1 MLPQKSVGPSLAHCK
16 KDCGKIYT
24 NGGSMGNSS
33 VRGTRSK
40 AELQELMDSLQRRK
54 AAVEASIRANAERHP
69 KLSLSFP
76 PSPHSIKSLLQE
88 HPSLSVR
95 FPSSYSLS
103 MPPSPRHS
111 ACPTSPVHTHT
122 RTHHQSQDNLSLF
135 QLFDS
140 HRPNTAGSSLS
151 MWNGTSYMSD
161 AFNVYHRGP
170 SGAASMP
177 SSPRLGR
184 KLLARDGDVINDPPP
199 RQRKYSTG
207 SLNDLGGHS
216 HSLPRLYRGDA
227 PSLSLPPWH
236 SSRARCSL
244 PSLDCPPDV
253 TVTSLSNDLS
263 FERTLSFGKGVV
275 SPGKGLWR
283 GSISSLSSKNELRD
297 YHQRQRDERL
307 REQEVERLER
317 QRLETILSLCSELG
331 STESS
336 CPEHNSGVCAISDL
350 QKINHELQ
358 KLQVSDDES
367 EFSDLLV
374 VAAPEDGSV
383 DKGRGERQVQ
393 PNNILLTSTSEDMQI
408 KQEVSHLEEERIQV
422 LNNIEELEQKIK
434 DLDTQLNES
443 VGEME
448 VERALLEGE
457 HNEELTLLQA
467 DRQSLKKLNE
477 QMSKMEKTTNTD
489 TTDKERLL
497 TLKKQ
502 STQIT
507 QQAQREKENFL
518 KEKSNLQLML
528 QRERE
533 NLSTLERKYAEL
545 TCGQTFPLNSVSM
558 KEHLRSME
566 VRRRSN
572 SNKEGGPM
580 LNDSSVSHK
589 RLRHSSG
596 SFCSSTLD
604 HSLYPKSHLPL
615 SQSTSCGN
623 MPPHALSLTSR
634 DLDTRCLLKVGNPY
648 LNDGRQRLS
657 EISSRTVSESNV
669 YLKTF
674 HHLENGA
681 KFDTISVESSDS
693 LETSISACSPDNI
706 SSASISN
713 VVKIEEMGRLLR
725 EAQAEKNRLLE
736 HREREIEQRRQALE
750 EERRRREELERR
762 LKEETNIRQK
772 LIETEVKLREKQ
784 RTQSRPLTRYLP
796 VRRDDFDLRSH
807 IEAAGHHPET
817 CFHLVITDKTCRGF
831 LVKMGGK
838 IKTWKKRWFVFDR
851 NRRTLAYYADKHEA
865 KKKGVIYFQ
874 AIEEVYYDHL
884 KNAHKSPNPS
894 LTFSIKTHDR
904 VYFMVAPSPEAMRIW
919 MDVIVTGAEGY
930 SHFLV

>member
-95 FPSSYSLS
+95 IPSSYSLS

-184 KLLARDGDVINDPPP
+184 KLLARDGDAIDDPPP

-227 PSLSLPPWH
+227 PSLSLPPWR

-253 TVTSLSNDLS
+253 TVTSLSNDLR

-283 GSISSLSSKNELRD
+283 GSISSLSSKNELQD

-350 QKINHELQ
+350 QKINHELE

-383 DKGRGERQVQ
+383 DKGRGDRRVQ
-393 PNNILLTSTSEDMQI
+393 PTNILLTSTSEDMQI
-408 KQEVSHLEEERIQV
+408 KQEVSLLEEERIQV

-467 DRQSLKKLNE
+467 DRESLKKLYE

-545 TCGQTFPLNSVSM
+545 TGGQTFPLNSVSM

-772 LIETEVKLREKQ
+772 LIEREVKLREKQ